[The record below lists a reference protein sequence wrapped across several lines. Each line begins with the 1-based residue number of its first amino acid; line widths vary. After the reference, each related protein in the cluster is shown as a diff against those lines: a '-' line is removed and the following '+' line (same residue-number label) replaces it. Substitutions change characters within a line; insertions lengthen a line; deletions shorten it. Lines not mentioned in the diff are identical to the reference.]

1 MGPALSGLLPQMT
14 EYCNGIAEVRVEIPL
29 RSEFHLTF
37 LTFKKGAHDYNDHIE
52 TLIIIYYYGKL
63 FNEFISF
70 IRFL

>member
-37 LTFKKGAHDYNDHIE
+37 LTFTKRC
-52 TLIIIYYYGKL
+52 
-63 FNEFISF
+63 S
-70 IRFL
+70 